1 MQKWFYVANT
11 ALLSILLSACG
22 GSSDEKVV
30 VEEDA
35 WFELDSQSTSEIA
48 ESNVGTI
55 AINTNSQYQSEIS
68 IVQTSGPKTYFKPID
83 GYNLSFVAPNVVEDT
98 SVEFDI
104 NLLAANGDSHKFTWS
119 INISNREIVLPEKQA
134 LPNVFSSA
142 NLAKHES
149 KTFDSNGV
157 PLFIQDNVQYYYP
170 ITIAQYSYDLYQA
183 YFQDGSQDVLDKF
196 LVNAQ
201 WLRDN
206 CEYTEY
212 GFCSYRS
219 YFPLEAYKLT
229 TDWTTAMGQGQAISS
244 LLAAHWLT
252 GDESYAQVA
261 YDAVSAFRYPIEEK
275 GLTADFEGVM
285 WYEEYGSE
293 EMPAHVLNGY
303 LFSLSGVRDFFDYYN
318 EDYASE
324 IFNIGIDSLA
334 QKLNRFDF
342 GFTTRYDY
350 SPLNQLASTKGG
362 PDIYHEI
369 HIFQLSWILSVVD
382 NQTIYD
388 LTHKFLKQDMAGIK
402 SIKGFGNSNDINS
415 ITASHTIDTVEHGV
429 DKLTDANWTWL
440 RYWSSH
446 RSSVNLDLH
455 LNESVLASKKL
466 EKLVLTAPV
475 KQDLPSSIDVYS
487 MDDTGEY
494 ILNKSNITLA
504 EHAELEYSHET
515 GGYTSYTVIYNIDT
529 DILSENVRFK
539 LYKAE
544 SGITKLRE
552 LDLHFDNRQLLE
564 KIIDAYRRKR
574 IQ

>member
-1 MQKWFYVANT
+1 MQKWFYSVNA
-11 ALLSILLSACG
+11 ALLASILSACG
-22 GSSDEKVV
+22 GSSDEKKVI
-30 VEEDA
+30 EEDA
-35 WFELDSQSTSEIA
+35 WFELDAQSTSEIV
-48 ESNVGTI
+48 ESSIGQI
-55 AINTNSQYQSEIS
+55 EIKTNSQHPSDITV
-68 IVQTSGPKTYFKPID
+68 VQKSGPKTYFRPAD
-83 GYNLSFVAPNVVEDT
+83 GYKLSFVAPNVST
-98 SVEFDI
+98 ASKIEFDI
-104 NLLAANGDSHKFTWS
+104 NLSAANGETHKFSWS
-119 INISNREIVLPEKQA
+119 VNISNRNIVLPEEQPF
-134 LPNVFSSA
+134 PNVFSSA
-142 NLAKHES
+142 NLAKHDS
-149 KTFDSNGV
+149 KAFDSNGV
-157 PLFIQDNVQYYYP
+157 PLFIQDNVEYYYP
-170 ITIAQYSYDLYQA
+170 ITIAQYSYDLYKA
-183 YFQDGSQDVLDKF
+183 YHQNGSQDALDKF
-196 LVNAQ
+196 LINAQ

-206 CEYTEY
+206 CEYTDY

-244 LLAAHWLT
+244 LIAAHWLT

-261 YDAVSAFRYPIEEK
+261 YDAVSAFRYPIKEK
-275 GLTADFEGVM
+275 GLTADFDGVT

-303 LFSLSGVRDFFDYYN
+303 LFALSGVKDFFDYYGEEYAN
-318 EDYASE
+318 EVFS
-324 IFNIGIDSLA
+324 IGIDSLA
-334 QKLNRFDF
+334 KNLHKYDFD
-342 GFTTRYDY
+342 FTTRYDY

-369 HIFQLSWILSVVD
+369 HIFQLAWILSVVD

-402 SIKGFGNSNDINS
+402 SIRGFGNSNDINS
-415 ITASHTIDTVEHGV
+415 ITASHTIDPIDHGV

-446 RSSVNLDLH
+446 RSSVNMDLN

-475 KQDLPSSIDVYS
+475 KQDLPSSIDIYS
-487 MDDTGEY
+487 MNEAGDY
-494 ILNKSNITLA
+494 ILNKSGISLA
-504 EHAELEYSHET
+504 EHAELEYTHET